1 MEYNLSSFRKNKTA
15 AMVTFEGMRVFVKVA
30 EAGSLSGAARLL
42 GLTPSAISRQISA
55 LEDQLGAQLFNR
67 TTRKIALT
75 DVGRG
80 YLERCRRILADVE
93 EATEA
98 VTSLNA
104 TPRGPL
110 RVNMPAVFG
119 RLHIA
124 PALGAFMRQYPDITL
139 DVEMTD
145 QFIDPLAEAV
155 DVLVRIAELKDS
167 SLIARKLANSQ
178 RVIVG
183 SPAYW
188 AERGVPKEPRD
199 LTRHDCLLYSYLAAG
214 EHWRLT
220 GADGVE
226 QAIHV
231 TGRMRVNNVSTIRC
245 AALDGLG
252 VAMLPTWFV
261 GEDLRAGRLQA
272 VLGDYD
278 APAPPIYAM
287 YPPSR
292 HLSPKVRAFVD
303 FLSGLFSPVPR
314 WEAGAPLA
322 PRTPD
327 ASAA

>member
-1 MEYNLSSFRKNKTA
+1 
-15 AMVTFEGMRVFVKVA
+15 MVTFEGMRVFVKVA

-93 EATEA
+93 EASEA

-145 QFIDPLAEAV
+145 QFIDPMAEAV

-167 SLIARKLANSQ
+167 SLIARKLASS
-178 RVIVG
+178 RRAIVA

-188 AERGVPKEPRD
+188 SERGVPKEPRD
-199 LTRHDCLLYSYLAAG
+199 LMQHDCLLYSYLAAG

-226 QAIHV
+226 QAVHV
-231 TGRMRVNNVSTIRC
+231 SGRMRVNNVSTIRY

-252 VAMLPTWFV
+252 VAMMPTWFV
-261 GEDLRAGRLQA
+261 GEDLRVGRLQA
-272 VLGDYD
+272 VLNDYA

-303 FLSGLFSPVPR
+303 FLSGLFSPAPR

-322 PRTPD
+322 PRARG

>member
-1 MEYNLSSFRKNKTA
+1 MEYNLSTFRKNKFT
-15 AMVTFEGMRVFVKVA
+15 MVTLEGMRVFAKVS
-30 EAGSLSGAARLL
+30 EAGSLSAAARLL

-80 YLERCRRILADVE
+80 YLERCRRILADVD

-124 PALGAFMRQYPDITL
+124 PALGGFLRRYPEVTL
-139 DVEMTD
+139 DLEMTD

-155 DVLVRIAELKDS
+155 DVLVRIADLKDS
-167 SLIARKLANSQ
+167 SLIARKLANS
-178 RVIVG
+178 RRAIVA

-199 LTRHDCLLYSYLAAG
+199 LVRHNCLLYSYLAAG
-214 EHWRLT
+214 EYWRLAD
-220 GADGVE
+220 ADGVE
-226 QAIHV
+226 QSIHV
-231 TGRMRVNNVSTIRC
+231 SGRMRVNNVSTIRC

-252 VAMLPTWFV
+252 VAMMPTWFV
-261 GEDLRAGRLQA
+261 GEDLNSGRLKS
-272 VLGDYD
+272 VLDDYV

-303 FLSGLFSPVPR
+303 FLTGLFSPPR
-314 WEAGAPLA
+314 WEAGGAALA
-322 PRTPD
+322 PRGAD